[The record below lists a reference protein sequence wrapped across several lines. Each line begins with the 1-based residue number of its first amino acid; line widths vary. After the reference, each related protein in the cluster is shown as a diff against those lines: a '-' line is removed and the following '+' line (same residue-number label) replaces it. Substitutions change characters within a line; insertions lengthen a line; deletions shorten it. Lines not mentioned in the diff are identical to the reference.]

1 MPFCANCGSPV
12 EGKFC
17 AKCGAAA
24 DSVSPPGAAPA
35 GPPPAAYAG
44 APAATAG
51 MTDNVASAL
60 SYVLIAGIL
69 FLLIAPYNQ
78 NKTIR
83 FHAFQSIFMHVAMLA
98 VWIVCGF
105 AFAILGR
112 ILGLW
117 LSFML
122 SPVLGLGF
130 FILWLYMIISAFQGK
145 TVELPV
151 IGPVARQQA

>member
-1 MPFCANCGSPV
+1 MPFCASCGSQV

-17 AKCGAAA
+17 ARCGAPAGAA
-24 DSVSPPGAAPA
+24 SQPGAAPV
-35 GPPPAAYAG
+35 GPPPDAYAG
-44 APAATAG
+44 GPAAPAG

-60 SYVLIAGIL
+60 SYVLIAAIL
-69 FLLIAPYNQ
+69 FLVIAPYNR
-78 NKTIR
+78 NKTVR
-83 FHAFQSIFMHVAMLA
+83 FHAFQSIFMHVAMFAL
-98 VWIVCGF
+98 WIVCGF

-117 LSFML
+117 LSLML
-122 SPVLGLGF
+122 SPVLGLCF

-145 TVELPV
+145 MVELPV

>member
-1 MPFCANCGSPV
+1 MPFCASCGSQV

-24 DSVSPPGAAPA
+24 DSVSPPVGAAPT
-35 GPPPAAYAG
+35 GPAPYAT
-44 APAATAG
+44 ATAAG

-60 SYVLIAGIL
+60 SYVLIAAIL

-98 VWIVCGF
+98 VWIVSGF

>member
-1 MPFCANCGSPV
+1 V

-17 AKCGAAA
+17 ARCGAAA
-24 DSVSPPGAAPA
+24 DAASPPA
-35 GPPPAAYAG
+35 GSASAGVPPAYAVT
-44 APAATAG
+44 PAATAAG

-60 SYVLIAGIL
+60 SYVLIAAIL
-69 FLLIAPYNQ
+69 FLLIAPYNR
-78 NKTIR
+78 NRTIR
-83 FHAFQSIFMHVAMLA
+83 FHAFQSIFMHVAMFA

-105 AFAILGR
+105 VFAILGR

-130 FILWLYMIISAFQGK
+130 FILWVYMIISAFQGK
-145 TVELPV
+145 TVELPL

>member
-1 MPFCANCGSPV
+1 
-12 EGKFC
+12 
-17 AKCGAAA
+17 
-24 DSVSPPGAAPA
+24 
-35 GPPPAAYAG
+35 
-44 APAATAG
+44 
-51 MTDNVASAL
+51 
-60 SYVLIAGIL
+60 
-69 FLLIAPYNQ
+69 
-78 NKTIR
+78 
-83 FHAFQSIFMHVAMLA
+83 VAMLA

-122 SPVLGLGF
+122 SPILGLGF
-130 FILWLYMIISAFQGK
+130 FILWLYMIITAFQGK

>member
-1 MPFCANCGSPV
+1 MPFCASCGSQV

-17 AKCGAAA
+17 AKCGAVVGAPSA
-24 DSVSPPGAAPA
+24 PGAAPGGPA
-35 GPPPAAYAG
+35 PGGPPPAAYAA
-44 APAATAG
+44 APGAG

-60 SYVLIAGIL
+60 SYVLIAAIL
-69 FLLIAPYNQ
+69 FLVIAPYNQ
-78 NKTIR
+78 NKTVR

-130 FILWLYMIISAFQGK
+130 FIL
-145 TVELPV
+145 
-151 IGPVARQQA
+151 